1 MSTNTRVTRPANKN
15 THLGK
20 PDIDEEVLG
29 RPVPRP
35 RRTRAKISA
44 DNAIAAE
51 KKSMKAEEAKLNK
64 EKRALLMERIATLEK
79 KMEIDEQ
86 HAEREAAHPPA
97 KERISL
103 VTQYTNNK
111 RKNTHSFER
120 T

>member
-15 THLGK
+15 SHPGK

-35 RRTRAKISA
+35 RRTKAEISA
-44 DNAIAAE
+44 DNATAAE
-51 KKSMKAEEAKLNK
+51 KKSTKAEEAKLNN
-64 EKRALLMERIATLEK
+64 EKRVLLMERIATLEK
-79 KMEIDEQ
+79 RMEIDEQ
-86 HAEREAAHPPA
+86 QAEREAAHPPA
-97 KERISL
+97 KERTVL
-103 VTQYTNNK
+103 VAQYTNNK